1 MEDTFEPLD
10 RETTLQAVKKCFETG
25 TSSTFLET
33 MKSHLEDP
41 TVPMV
46 EVDNNKGETTK
57 KTRTY
62 HPLLWTVA
70 IVVIG
75 AIGIILFFT
84 FKS

>member
-1 MEDTFEPLD
+1 MEDTFQPID
-10 RETTLQAVKKCFETG
+10 RETTVQAVKKCFETG

-33 MKSHLEDP
+33 MKSRLEDP

-46 EVDNNKGETTK
+46 EVDNKGETTK
-57 KTRTY
+57 MKRTY
-62 HPLLWTVA
+62 HPLFWTVA
-70 IVVIG
+70 IAVIG

>member
-10 RETTLQAVKKCFETG
+10 REKTLQAVKKCFETG

-33 MKSHLEDP
+33 MKSRLEDP

-46 EVDNNKGETTK
+46 EVDNKGEAATMK
-57 KTRTY
+57 RTY

-70 IVVIG
+70 IAFIA
-75 AIGIILFFT
+75 AIGIVLFFS

>member
-10 RETTLQAVKKCFETG
+10 REKTLQAVKKCFETG

-33 MKSHLEDP
+33 MKSRLEDP

-46 EVDNNKGETTK
+46 EVDNKGETITMK
-57 KTRTY
+57 RTY

-70 IVVIG
+70 IAFIAAL
-75 AIGIILFFT
+75 AIVLFFS